1 MRQSRV
7 AATLAAAVLGVGVLV
22 SVASATRPCTPKAC
36 AADITAACDG
46 VPGSALAMCR
56 MKVLRNCR
64 TTACSC
70 TGSPACGSPSGAFL
84 D

>member
-1 MRQSRV
+1 MRHSRV

-22 SVASATRPCTPKAC
+22 SVASATRPCTPRAC
-36 AADITAACDG
+36 ATDIAAACDG
-46 VPGSALAMCR
+46 LTGSALRMCR